1 MLLTLPAARSFP
13 TKKSLID
20 MKDLVV
26 GNIQME
32 LNSQIPVNRLQFNM
46 HKLSLKNLHIESSP
60 STLNYFPIVPSSPL

>member
-1 MLLTLPAARSFP
+1 MLLTWPAARSFLA
-13 TKKSLID
+13 KKSLID

-46 HKLSLKNLHIESSP
+46 HKLSP
-60 STLNYFPIVPSSPL
+60 